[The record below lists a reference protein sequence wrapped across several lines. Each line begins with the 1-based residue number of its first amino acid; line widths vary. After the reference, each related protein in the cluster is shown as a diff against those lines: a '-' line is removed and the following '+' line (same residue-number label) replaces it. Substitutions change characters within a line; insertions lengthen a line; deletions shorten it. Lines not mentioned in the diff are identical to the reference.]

1 METETELTEEGA
13 RGVVETVKNLKV
25 VDARTYELMGNGVLL
40 LRKAKKFFEDRARPR
55 IAEAWQHHR
64 NLVAD
69 LAKDVD
75 PIEDARKYGDKQL
88 GDYDAEQTRLA
99 NLEQARLQAEQKKR
113 EDEERKQLAAL
124 AKKAGEKE
132 LAKEILA
139 APSAEP
145 VIVVQKDV
153 PKIEGISFSQR
164 WDFEITD
171 WAKIPARFHRM
182 EKNPKGEW
190 SCKCMKDLGSEV
202 ERLKDTANIPGV
214 RVFKVSGVRGRG

>member
-1 METETELTEEGA
+1 METETELTEQTA
-13 RGVVETVKNLKV
+13 RGVVDTVKNLKV
-25 VDARTYELMGNGVLL
+25 VDAGTYELMGNGVQL

-55 IAEAWQHHR
+55 IAEAHEHWKG
-64 NLVAD
+64 LLSD
-69 LAKDVD
+69 LQKDTA
-75 PIEDARKYGDKQL
+75 PIEAAQKYGDAQL

-99 NLEQARLQAEQKKR
+99 NLEQLRLQAEQRKR
-113 EDEERKQLAAL
+113 DDEERKQLAAL

-139 APSAEP
+139 APSVAP
-145 VIVVQKDV
+145 VVVVHKDV
-153 PKIEGISFSQR
+153 PKIEGISFVQR

-171 WAKIPARFHRM
+171 WSKIPARFHRM

-214 RVFKVSGVRGRG
+214 RVFKVSGVRGKG

>member
-1 METETELTEEGA
+1 METETELTETEARDLPRFILNLRVTDRHTYQQMGA
-13 RGVVETVKNLKV
+13 
-25 VDARTYELMGNGVLL
+25 GVLL
-40 LRKAKKFFEDRARPR
+40 LRKAKKFFEDRLRPR
-55 IAEAWQHHR
+55 IAEAHEHHA
-64 NLVAD
+64 NLIRD
-69 LAKDVD
+69 LKKDTD
-75 PIEDARKYGDKQL
+75 PIDAAQKYGDSEL
-88 GDYDAEQTRLA
+88 SDYDAEQTRLA
-99 NLEQARLQAEQKKR
+99 NVEQLRLQAEQRKR
-113 EDEERKQLAAL
+113 DDEERKQLAAL

-145 VIVVQKDV
+145 VIVVHKDV